1 MPHFSTFV
9 AKIMIRTN
17 ILLYTVFEADMTIV
31 DEMIPKI
38 LKPIPETTKIHQITW
53 SRENPRKIY
62 LSCSICPVSTPCSHY
77 PIQRGY
83 YEYDDVIAP
92 EDNTIKENN
101 DIVQVDQLPDEPCQS
116 CTKNDEVSIKTGSWD
131 VSCLKENNP
140 LYILLASN
148 AVTTL
153 TLIHADLTSVYRILR
168 FDSDEGQKYQNIF
181 DRYTQRPTNLE
192 NLSLAEFAVN
202 YEHTSRAANNE
213 EDGDLEAYAELEDG
227 ESSRTTIRFLNGNVM
242 KKRRRPA
249 ILRTRYYTQM
259 GDRGYFY
266 NYLVA
271 HVPFRDE
278 SDLLTGYETC
288 EEAFMAQRNSLR
300 PFHGDSIEQFPTLER
315 ELQQGY
321 DPRIA
326 DVDIEVEDVE
336 AVIHVNITDEEF
348 HSMVASMNIEQK
360 IFDEVTKRIRMEV
373 TNQLNTN
380 APLKLFVTGGAGSGK
395 CVCT

>member
-1 MPHFSTFV
+1 
-9 AKIMIRTN
+9 MIWGN
-17 ILLYTVFEADMTIV
+17 SVF
-31 DEMIPKI
+31 
-38 LKPIPETTKIHQITW
+38 
-53 SRENPRKIY
+53 
-62 LSCSICPVSTPCSHY
+62 
-77 PIQRGY
+77 
-83 YEYDDVIAP
+83 
-92 EDNTIKENN
+92 KE
-101 DIVQVDQLPDEPCQS
+101 
-116 CTKNDEVSIKTGSWD
+116 K
-131 VSCLKENNP
+131 
-140 LYILLASN
+140 

-278 SDLLTGYETC
+278 SDLLTG
-288 EEAFMAQRNSLR
+288 NW
-300 PFHGDSIEQFPTLER
+300 PSISISRTPTLDNLNKQ
-315 ELQQGY
+315 ELAPVYQDVGAIIEGY

-395 CVCT
+395 CKFFGGLNILVFGAGFYAIATSASSNRLLSKESPIYSVTLSFVSCKLYLK